1 MREPVIQ
8 LPETRQWSP
17 EVFDRHDLEVK
28 LPASNGE
35 LLAVGR
41 PGEAEDALR
50 VKVSQPPWCA
60 ARKRLPPDVRGITL
74 VLRVSEVATISRP
87 ADDFAEDQII
97 RFRRDI
103 ERLDRWWKPRGTVI
117 RCR

>member
-50 VKVSQPPWCA
+50 VKVGQPPRGA
-60 ARKRLPPDVRGITL
+60 ARKRLSPNVRGITL
-74 VLRVSEVATISRP
+74 VFSVSEVATVNRP
-87 ADDFAEDQII
+87 ADDFREDQVV

-103 ERLDRWWKPRGTVI
+103 ERLDRLSSS
-117 RCR
+117 

>member
-17 EVFDRHDLEVK
+17 EIFNQNY
-28 LPASNGE
+28 LPVILPTSNGE

-50 VKVSQPPWCA
+50 VKVGQPPLGA
-60 ARKRLPPDVRGITL
+60 ARKRLPPDVRGITV
-74 VLRVSEVATISRP
+74 VLNVGEVATVSRP

-97 RFRRDI
+97 RFRSDVKGFNR
-103 ERLDRWWKPRGTVI
+103 RSTG
-117 RCR
+117 